1 MDGGYFGDDT
11 EAQKNLLFSARMWRK
26 YNKPRLAKLFEP
38 FRERGLLILMHSDGQ
53 IQKILSIVAKRC
65 FISEKNQRVSDLAK
79 LLPSGDADVLAD
91 LFGAS
96 CSGARDLFG
105 IGAPAME
112 TMMQAMSSGP
122 GIVAVRQAGAGFGGC
137 MVALVKEE
145 KVADISDSIIQRYTT
160 ESGIQPQIYSVA
172 ACRLINWNKT
182 AEAVTINRIV
192 ITNIVT
198 KEKLK

>member
-96 CSGARDLFG
+96 YSGARDLFG

-122 GIVAVRQAGAGFGGC
+122 GIVAVRQVGASFGGC

-145 KVADISDSIIQRYTT
+145 KVADISGSVIQRYTT

-172 ACRLINWNKT
+172 ASAGPGGLS
-182 AEAVTINRIV
+182 
-192 ITNIVT
+192 
-198 KEKLK
+198 LD